1 MSAATVE
8 QILQQIDSLD
18 EDERR
23 VLEERLAT
31 RAEAEWQQQAREA
44 RQIARQRGIDQAA
57 IDRTVRAV
65 LALLT
70 INR

>member
-18 EDERR
+18 EDECR
-23 VLEERLAT
+23 VLEERLAA

-57 IDRTVRAV
+57 VDRAVKTVRYQP
-65 LALLT
+65 
-70 INR
+70 

>member
-23 VLEERLAT
+23 VLEERLAA

-57 IDRTVRAV
+57 IDRAVETVRYQP
-65 LALLT
+65 
-70 INR
+70 